1 MSQETFA
8 SLLRMITH
16 YPEEMFGAHKC
27 CLFRPGLQDFVN
39 LWICGQVLPVFAR
52 LAQDAILDGS

>member
-27 CLFRPGLQDFVN
+27 RLFRPGFQDFIN
-39 LWICGQVLPVFAR
+39 LWICGQVLPLFAN
-52 LAQDAILDGS
+52 LA